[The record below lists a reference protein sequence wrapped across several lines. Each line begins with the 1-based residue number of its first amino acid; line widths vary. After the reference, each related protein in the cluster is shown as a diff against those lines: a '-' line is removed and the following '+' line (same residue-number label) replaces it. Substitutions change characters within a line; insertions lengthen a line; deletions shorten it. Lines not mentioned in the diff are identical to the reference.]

1 MKSSK
6 INLPSDPLTGI
17 SIRELGNKFRNGL
30 ISCKEITSIYYE
42 RIRILNPNLPA

>member
-30 ISCKEITSIYYE
+30 LSCKDITSIYYE
-42 RIRILNPNLPA
+42 RIKTIP